1 MSGPLLLLSCVALSA
16 AASFFLKLGATAQVE
31 GGGFV
36 ALAFHHHT
44 MLGGFCYAATFA
56 LYAVALQ
63 KVPLS
68 LAQPV
73 ITGGASVVT
82 AVVSVWLVRESMGAV
97 NWLGLA
103 LVCLG
108 LYLLFAG
115 RL

>member
-1 MSGPLLLLSCVALSA
+1 
-16 AASFFLKLGATAQVE
+16 
-31 GGGFV
+31 
-36 ALAFHHHT
+36 

-82 AVVSVWLVRESMGAV
+82 AVVSVWLLRESMGAV

>member
-1 MSGPLLLLSCVALSA
+1 MKHERPATTIVVRRAERGGILFPEARRDGASRRRRVRRAGLSSPYDARRIL
-16 AASFFLKLGATAQVE
+16 
-31 GGGFV
+31 
-36 ALAFHHHT
+36 
-44 MLGGFCYAATFA
+44 A

-82 AVVSVWLVRESMGAV
+82 AVVSVWLLRESMGAV